1 MPDNYARF
9 SYEISKNNN
18 QIQLSYILDI
28 NKVVIENNYYDSLK
42 DFFKELVNKNN
53 EHIVLKK
60 I

>member
-42 DFFKELVNKNN
+42 DFF
-53 EHIVLKK
+53 
-60 I
+60 